1 MTGQL
6 SFPRQ
11 HARTQRFS
19 LGAPRGFAV
28 APDGSRVAFLRSRT
42 GTDRANVLWVLDL
55 DDGREYAA
63 ADPRTLL
70 AGADEELSAE
80 ERARRERTRE
90 GSSGVVGYAVDAAV
104 ELAAFTLSG
113 RLFTAELR
121 AGTAR
126 ELPVPGPVVDPRP
139 SPDGRHIAYVSQGR
153 LRVVPTEGPER
164 TEDGAGDRSLAE
176 PDGPGVTWG
185 LAEFIAAEEMD
196 RHRGFWWSPDSD
208 RVLAA
213 RVDDSP
219 VHRWWI
225 ADPAHPDREPAQ
237 VAYPAAGTPNASV
250 GLALLGLDGSRTD
263 VTWDQER
270 YPYLARV
277 HWSAA
282 GPPLLLVQSR
292 DQRAQRYLT
301 VDTKTGATD
310 RKSVV

>member
-164 TEDGAGDRSLAE
+164 TVDG
-176 PDGPGVTWG
+176 
-185 LAEFIAAEEMD
+185 
-196 RHRGFWWSPDSD
+196 
-208 RVLAA
+208 
-213 RVDDSP
+213 
-219 VHRWWI
+219 
-225 ADPAHPDREPAQ
+225 
-237 VAYPAAGTPNASV
+237 
-250 GLALLGLDGSRTD
+250 
-263 VTWDQER
+263 
-270 YPYLARV
+270 
-277 HWSAA
+277 
-282 GPPLLLVQSR
+282 
-292 DQRAQRYLT
+292 
-301 VDTKTGATD
+301 
-310 RKSVV
+310 